1 MRKKF
6 GMAITAALL
15 CLTVIAAGCNMFVTR
30 GSIQTH
36 TSTKW
41 AMTYSYL
48 NGSTGIKVKL
58 KESTAVKVSI
68 THKSGSLTLTVKDA
82 EGAQMLSLSD
92 TAEVKETTLEL
103 KSGTY
108 TFTVTG
114 TEHSGGFSFD
124 WGD

>member
-30 GSIQTH
+30 GSIQTR

-41 AMTYSYL
+41 VMGYL
-48 NGSTGIKVKL
+48 YLDGHKSIRVNF
-58 KESTAVKVSI
+58 KEKAVVKVFMN
-68 THKSGSLTLTVKDA
+68 HKSGSLTLMITDSDGVQKLTLDETEETREKTV
-82 EGAQMLSLSD
+82 E
-92 TAEVKETTLEL
+92 LE
-103 KSGTY
+103 SGTY